1 MIMPCVPEPSSR
13 IMARAKFRYTTVIAI
28 VIANMIGT
36 GVFTS
41 LGFQLY
47 ELRSGF
53 VLLALWAIGGIVAVC
68 GAMTYAELGAALPRS
83 GGEYNFLTRIYH
95 PAAGFVSGW
104 VSATI
109 GFAAPTALAAI
120 TFAAYATSVLPGE
133 PDPWL
138 RKILACAL
146 VIIMMIIH
154 SGGRRNSGGLQVIFT
169 VLKVT
174 VIVIFCSAALYA
186 VDIAQPVQF
195 LPSSGDGALITSG
208 AFAVSLIYVS
218 YAYTGWNAATYLSSE
233 LENPQRTLPW
243 ILISGTMIVMVLY
256 IALNFVFLKVAPM
269 DAMMGQ
275 VEIGVIAAEAAFGGM
290 GGRFTGV
297 VLAMLLV
304 STVSAM
310 TIAGPRVLQVVGEDF
325 HGLRFL
331 ARTNADG
338 IPSRAIYIQSALTL
352 IFVLTS
358 SFESILIFAGFTLA
372 LNSFATVMGIFVL
385 RIRQPDLPRPYRT
398 FAYPIPPLIY
408 LSLTGWTLYFVLVSK
423 PTEGLFG
430 LGIIAAGLLFYFLSA
445 RTLGNQSSSLTSS

>member
-1 MIMPCVPEPSSR
+1 
-13 IMARAKFRYTTVIAI
+13 MARAKFRYTTVIAI

-331 ARTNADG
+331 AKTNADG

-430 LGIIAAGLLFYFLSA
+430 LGIIAAGLLFYFLST
-445 RTLGNQSSSLTSS
+445 RTQGSQSSSLTSS